1 VADGESLF
9 TGGVAIYGFYA
20 PSPYLLE
27 LYGDPDAYQIA
38 GLSAVVVAGAQVL
51 GGVLAAR
58 IRGVFRHRASALI
71 AIAGGSA
78 ITIGAIGLAESFW
91 AVMGLTVV
99 WGLLFSATMPIRQ
112 AFLNDMIRS
121 EQRATILSFDSLMSS
136 AGGVWGQPVLG
147 RAADAWGYAPS
158 YAMSAGIAAL
168 GLPFLALSRRRTA
181 RGEGLGTS
189 AAPAPQPA

>member
-1 VADGESLF
+1 VSF
-9 TGGVAIYGFYA
+9 C
-20 PSPYLLE
+20 
-27 LYGDPDAYQIA
+27 
-38 GLSAVVVAGAQVL
+38 AVIG
-51 GGVLAAR
+51 
-58 IRGVFRHRASALI
+58 LI
-71 AIAGGSA
+71 A
-78 ITIGAIGLAESFW
+78 
-91 AVMGLTVV
+91 V

-112 AFLNDMIRS
+112 ACLNDMIPS
-121 EQRATILSFDSLMSS
+121 QQRATILSFDSLMSS

-168 GLPFLALSRRRTA
+168 GLPFLALSRRRTV